1 MSACTCASLNQRS
14 NPLLP
19 TCHLHE
25 LRVDGP
31 KEGPEGPVRGGGL
44 FLRQHA
50 WTHHARASSSQPCPL
65 QASCFLCQL
74 LSCLSLSSF
83 SWSLSSPSAGKWGFE
98 DRARGSHWHNGRPY
112 LKVPSK
118 PLKIIKFS
126 LQFQF
131 GEGSDLLKVFV
142 YRPNNFN
149 FRSDCGT
156 YGIPFIIGI
165 FGREITKNTAIYGV
179 YIRFW
184 PTLLI
189 NDTWSDFL
197 TSVFSGPKMLNVVSN
212 SLGLISFSILFL
224 SARCRCFEHT
234 HLRGKLVEDT
244 GDTSASTP
252 PRP

>member
-1 MSACTCASLNQRS
+1 MHGR
-14 NPLLP
+14 P
-19 TCHLHE
+19 T
-25 LRVDGP
+25 
-31 KEGPEGPVRGGGL
+31 GL
-44 FLRQHA
+44 FI
-50 WTHHARASSSQPCPL
+50 T
-65 QASCFLCQL
+65 ASCFLYQL

-184 PTLLI
+184 PTLRMCKGRLQYTFTTTDYRQGEFPI
-189 NDTWSDFL
+189 
-197 TSVFSGPKMLNVVSN
+197 
-212 SLGLISFSILFL
+212 SLGIK
-224 SARCRCFEHT
+224 RR
-234 HLRGKLVEDT
+234 KLH
-244 GDTSASTP
+244 
-252 PRP
+252 RQ